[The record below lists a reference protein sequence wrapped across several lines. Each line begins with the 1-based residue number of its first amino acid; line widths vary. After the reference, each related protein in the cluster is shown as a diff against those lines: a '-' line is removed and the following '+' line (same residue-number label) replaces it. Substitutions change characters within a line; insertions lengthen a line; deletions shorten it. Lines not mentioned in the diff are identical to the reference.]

1 MQGIVIKPKSKKSG
15 LFLQKLLSQLNK
27 VKSLEIIEEKEEKPF
42 VELSDS
48 SLQKNGAA
56 TQTIFGIAGQRKY

>member
-27 VKSLEIIEEKEEKPF
+27 VKSLEIIEEKPF